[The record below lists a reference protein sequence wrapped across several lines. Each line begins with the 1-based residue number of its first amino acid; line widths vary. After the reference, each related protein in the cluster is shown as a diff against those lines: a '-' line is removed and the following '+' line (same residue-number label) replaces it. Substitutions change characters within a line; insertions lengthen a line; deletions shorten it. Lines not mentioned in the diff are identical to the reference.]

1 MDKDFRREETLQ
13 ERIQNLEAENER
25 LYQIVRQLN
34 STLQRL
40 IDAYIQPET

>member
-1 MDKDFRREETLQ
+1 MDKDSRRVETLQ

>member
-1 MDKDFRREETLQ
+1 MDKDSRREETLQ

-40 IDAYIQPET
+40 IDAYSQPET